1 MKDTIKTLPV
11 KDLYPFEQNPYHL
24 RDDPEFLESVAALG
38 VLEPL
43 LVRPR
48 EGGGYEVISGHQR
61 RAACEE
67 AGITSVPAIIRSMN
81 DTAAVLALVD
91 SNLHREHI
99 LPSEKAFAYKLKLD
113 ALKHQGVAC
122 GQEGHKSRDEVAEGE
137 SGRQVQR
144 YIRLTEL
151 LPPIL
156 QMVDEGKVAMG
167 PAVELS
173 YLAEKE
179 QRDLL
184 ETMQSE
190 DRTPNPSQ
198 AQRLRRLSA
207 EGKLDMDA
215 VFAIMTEEK
224 PNQREHIKLPAAK
237 LKGFFPKSYS
247 PKQME
252 ETILKLLG
260 EWQKKRERSRE
271 AER

>member
-11 KDLYPFEQNPYHL
+11 KDLHPYERNPYRL
-24 RDDPEFLESVAALG
+24 RDDPELQASISETG
-38 VLEPL
+38 VLAPL

-48 EGGGYEVISGHQR
+48 AQGGYEIISGHQR
-61 RAACEE
+61 RAACEA
-67 AGITSVPAIIRSMN
+67 AGIAAVPAIVRDLD
-81 DTAAVLALVD
+81 DTAAAVALVD

-122 GQEGHKSRDEVAEGE
+122 GQDGHKSRDGIAPDE

-156 QMVDEGKVAMG
+156 QMVDEGRIAMG
-167 PAVELS
+167 PAVEIS
-173 YLAEKE
+173 YLAETE

-190 DRTPNPSQ
+190 DKTPSLSQ
-198 AQRLRRLSA
+198 AQRLRRLSS

-215 VFAIMTEEK
+215 VFAVMAEEK
-224 PNQREHIKLPAAK
+224 PNQREQIRIPAAK
-237 LKGFFPKSYS
+237 LKGYFPKSYT

-252 ETILKLLG
+252 DTILKLLG
-260 EWQKKRERSRE
+260 EWQRKRER
-271 AER
+271 ALER